1 MTHRLR
7 QAYETEMRRARE
19 AEARGDPSLAW
30 RSLERA
36 HILSQPFA
44 GLHVRVHGAMFRVAI
59 RRRDW
64 RELAGQIPRII
75 LAAPASVLGRAPRG
89 NTGGADAGILTP
101 LPIPPD
107 LEVLLREFEE
117 LDGVQ

>member
-1 MTHRLR
+1 MTHGLKH
-7 QAYETEMRRARE
+7 AYEAERRRARE
-19 AEARGDPSLAW
+19 AEARGDSSLAW
-30 RSLERA
+30 LSLERA

-44 GLHVRVHGAMFRVAI
+44 GLHVRVHGAMFLAAI

-75 LAAPASVLGRAPRG
+75 LAAPASLLGRAPRG
-89 NTGGADAGILTP
+89 NTGGANVGILTP

-107 LEVLLREFEE
+107 LEVLLRESEE
-117 LDGVQ
+117 IDGLQ